1 MLESTVTGLI
11 VLMCLQYDQYGK
23 SDRSIARNVA
33 LLKVQCSKTMQYIA
47 IEASQIF
54 GGRSYV
60 RGGRG
65 GIIDEIYRGCRSSA
79 IAAGSEEIMLNLAMK
94 QAKL

>member
-1 MLESTVTGLI
+1 ML
-11 VLMCLQYDQYGK
+11 
-23 SDRSIARNVA
+23 
-33 LLKVQCSKTMQYIA
+33 
-47 IEASQIF
+47 IE

-65 GIIDEIYRGCRSSA
+65 GVVDRLYRTVRMYA
-79 IAAGSEEIMLNLAMK
+79 IGGGSEEIMLDLAMR